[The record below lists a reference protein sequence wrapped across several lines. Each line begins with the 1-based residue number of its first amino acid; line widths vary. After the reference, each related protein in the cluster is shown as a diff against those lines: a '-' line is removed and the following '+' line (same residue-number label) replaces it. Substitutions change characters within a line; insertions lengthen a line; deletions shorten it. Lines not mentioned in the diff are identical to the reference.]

1 MDQEKIEECVDELYA
16 LNKLTGDRL
25 IDFTEENKLILE
37 ELEKNANGYTK
48 IIRNYSI
55 SFFWVIVI
63 LAMLNTAVLLWLYND
78 FEDRFDNKV
87 YLLNYLVSRAED
99 AVVEQNNLLKILQDP
114 EQKELKKLDL
124 KNREGEVKKNSIK
137 KRD

>member
-16 LNKLTGDRL
+16 LNKLAGDRL
-25 IDFTEENKLILE
+25 IDFTDENKLILE
-37 ELEKNANGYTK
+37 KLEKNVDGYTK

-63 LAMLNTAVLLWLYND
+63 LSLLNIAGLLWLYND
-78 FEDRFDNKV
+78 FEDRFDKKV

-99 AVVEQNNLLKILQDP
+99 AVVEQNSLLKILQDP
-114 EQKELKKLDL
+114 EQKELKKLGL
-124 KNREGEVKKNSIK
+124 KNKEEAVKKNGIK

>member
-37 ELEKNANGYTK
+37 KLERNTRRYTK
-48 IIRNYSI
+48 DIRNYSI
-55 SFFWVIVI
+55 NFFWVVVI
-63 LAMLNTAVLLWLYND
+63 LTMLNIAGLLWLYND
-78 FEDRFDNKV
+78 FEDRFDRKV
-87 YLLNYLVSRAED
+87 YLLNYLVSREED
-99 AVVEQNNLLKILQDP
+99 AVVEQNSLLKILQDP
-114 EQKELKKLDL
+114 EQKELKKLGL
-124 KNREGEVKKNSIK
+124 KNKEEAVKKNGIK

>member
-25 IDFTEENKLILE
+25 IDFTEDNKLILE
-37 ELEKNANGYTK
+37 KLEKNANGYTK

-78 FEDRFDNKV
+78 FEDRFDRKV

-99 AVVEQNNLLKILQDP
+99 AVIEQNNLLKILQDP

-124 KNREGEVKKNSIK
+124 KNREGEDKKKGVKKS
-137 KRD
+137 D